1 MLAEPSLGVIHLT
14 RGQAKCSVRG
24 IHLPCKQRFRES
36 RWGGAGRSPARIFF
50 IFFHIFRSF
59 LLRTWPLDQQ
69 GPGGAPGGFP
79 VYTLHLNSDAGYAV
93 VPLALLGA
101 PVSIG
106 EALG

>member
-1 MLAEPSLGVIHLT
+1 MYT
-14 RGQAKCSVRG
+14 
-24 IHLPCKQRFRES
+24 
-36 RWGGAGRSPARIFF
+36 
-50 IFFHIFRSF
+50 
-59 LLRTWPLDQQ
+59 TLDQQ

-93 VPLALLGA
+93 VPLTLLGA